1 MPTEPASPSRARRL
15 LAFVAFAVLAVLAW
29 HAVSLGMADHYAI
42 RDPAR
47 ALSWRSQHP
56 EALIRRAEQLAA
68 DPAQA
73 AAAQDH
79 AKRALVANPLDGRP
93 YRVLG
98 ELAEAAGDREGA
110 VGLYRLAADR
120 SPQDLKSRA
129 WLLDHAL
136 ATRDPVAAVD
146 HLDALLRLNP
156 SLMPRMLPILTGLA
170 SAPPAL
176 DPLAD
181 HLQRQPPWRT
191 RMLVQVAQNAE
202 DAGAIAPLFDRLRKA
217 PGGLAPPE
225 LGAWLDRLAK
235 DGQWGAA
242 YLTWASQLSAER
254 QRSLGNVFN
263 GGFEWEPG
271 IGGFDWRLGRISGA
285 RISRLGGEGV
295 TGRVA
300 LRVAFEDQRVRF
312 RHVSQL
318 MALAPGRYRLQGRA
332 RPDNLRTERG
342 LVWTVACA
350 GDGAALGETAPLR
363 GNGPWRDFEAEFV
376 VPGQGC
382 GGQWLTLVLPAR
394 IPAEQRIGGRAWF
407 DDMKI
412 VRMKTAEPVATK

>member
-1 MPTEPASPSRARRL
+1 MPTENAPPSRTRRL
-15 LAFVAFAVLAVLAW
+15 FPWVAFVLLAVLAW
-29 HAVSLGMADHYAI
+29 YALSLGMADHYAKSN
-42 RDPAR
+42 PGR
-47 ALSWRSQHP
+47 ALAWRSQHP

-73 AAAQDH
+73 AAARDH
-79 AKRALVANPLDGRP
+79 AQRALVANPLDGRP

-98 ELAEAAGDREGA
+98 EVAEAAGDRDRA
-110 VGLYRLAADR
+110 VELYELAADR

-156 SLMPRMLPILTGLA
+156 SLMPRMLPILAGLA

-176 DPLAD
+176 DPLAER
-181 HLQRQPPWRT
+181 LQRQPPWRT
-191 RMLVQVAQNAE
+191 RMLVQVAQNAP

-225 LGAWLDRLAK
+225 LAAWLDRLAK
-235 DGQWGAA
+235 DGQWGPA
-242 YLTWASQLSAER
+242 YLTWASQLSPER

-271 IGGFDWRLGRISGA
+271 VGGFDWRLGRIAGA
-285 RISRLGGEGV
+285 RVARIGGDGV
-295 TGRVA
+295 SGRVA

-312 RHVSQL
+312 RHVTQL

-332 RPDNLRTERG
+332 RPDQLRTERG

-350 GDGAALGETAPLR
+350 GGGAELGRTEPLR
-363 GNGPWRDFEAEFV
+363 GNGPWREFAVEFE
-376 VPGQGC
+376 VPALGC
-382 GGQWLTLVLPAR
+382 GGQWLSLVLPAR

-412 VRMKTAEPVATK
+412 TRVKAPESNAAK